1 MAKIL
6 VLAKSGFGKTTAL
19 CGRKRFGIEGLN
31 PAETFLIQCANRELA
46 NLDYKLID
54 GVTSAD
60 SLKNVIGNG
69 NRIQV
74 GNISGLEK
82 FKTVA
87 KAIEMLAQSPF
98 KNIVIDDFNYL
109 SQDYYMANA
118 MKGGWDTPKQIGYGM
133 GLIFNA
139 FETIPTREKDLF
151 AMAHYEEYKDKNGDS
166 ISYKFKTTGNMV
178 DGYITPEGKFDI
190 ILYGKAGWD
199 DQNKKAIKQFVIDFD
214 GEYPAKDSIGAL
226 DECPLYI
233 PNDLGYVKKLINK
246 HYNRE

>member
-1 MAKIL
+1 
-6 VLAKSGFGKTTAL
+6 
-19 CGRKRFGIEGLN
+19 
-31 PAETFLIQCANRELA
+31 
-46 NLDYKLID
+46 
-54 GVTSAD
+54 
-60 SLKNVIGNG
+60 
-69 NRIQV
+69 
-74 GNISGLEK
+74 
-82 FKTVA
+82 
-87 KAIEMLAQSPF
+87 MLAQSPF
-98 KNIVIDDFNYL
+98 KNIVTDDFNYL

-139 FETIPTREKDLF
+139 FEAIPTREKDLF
-151 AMAHYEEYKDKNGDS
+151 ALAHYEEYKDKNGDS

-190 ILYGKAGWD
+190 ILYGKASWD

-233 PNDLGYVKKLINK
+233 PNDLGYVKKLINQ
-246 HYNRE
+246 HYHRE

>member
-1 MAKIL
+1 MAKVL
-6 VLAKSGFGKTTAL
+6 VLAKSGFGKTTSL
-19 CGRKRFGIEGLN
+19 CGRKKFEITGLN
-31 PAETFLIQCANRELA
+31 PEETFLIQCANRELA
-46 NLDYKLID
+46 NLDYKLITGFNSSD
-54 GVTSAD
+54 NLA
-60 SLKNVIGNG
+60 KVIGNG

-74 GNISGLEK
+74 GNIAGLEK
-82 FKTVA
+82 FKVVA
-87 KAIEMLAQSPF
+87 TAIELLAKSPF

-139 FETIPTREKDLF
+139 FESIPTREKDLF
-151 AMAHYEEYKDKNGDS
+151 ALAHYEEYKDKNGDS
-166 ISYKFKTTGNMV
+166 LSYKFKTTGNMV
-178 DGYITPEGKFDI
+178 DGYIAPEGKFDI
-190 ILYGKAGWD
+190 ILYGKSSWD

-233 PNDLGYVKKLINK
+233 PNDLDYVKKLIDQ
-246 HYNRE
+246 HYSR